1 MILKYKWFLLNFVWW
16 ICFPAMAGESLT
28 WFLSKKESFHK
39 WAVVPSYK
47 RSGSLG
53 HVIGGRVF
61 IYPTTH
67 QGVYLSG
74 SVQWKPQRENFLSYK
89 GNFFY
94 WMQNRSEF
102 QFQLEHDTVFDS
114 LYKENSVNRV
124 DVPSENII
132 MRGYYFTPWKGGF
145 FVGGGGDVRYR
156 KELKSPCF
164 LIQKKE
170 NKKKLTRTRMNQKCY
185 GFSDREIGA
194 SIRLAVRRDTRDQK
208 FNPKKGSLIQGY
220 VQWVYDFLDAGFFQ
234 TEIKAM
240 SVFSLWSKEKWVLRL
255 SGGGTLLSSLSLDGL
270 IPYSYQFK
278 LGGME
283 GLRGYR
289 QGRFHSG
296 RYYLV
301 QAELRWPWIKWFETL
316 VFLDIGSVYF
326 SKRPN
331 VSAGL
336 GCLIGLPPHYN
347 HRLRLEM
354 GWGKDQYNFI
364 VAFALPY

>member
-1 MILKYKWFLLNFVWW
+1 MILKYKWLLLSCFAV
-16 ICFPAMAGESLT
+16 ICFSATARESLT

-53 HVIGGRVF
+53 HVLGGRVF
-61 IYPTTH
+61 IYPTTS
-67 QGVYLSG
+67 QGMYLSG
-74 SVQWKPQRENFLSYK
+74 SVHWKPQRENFLSYK

-94 WMQNRSEF
+94 WTQTRSEF

-114 LYKENSVNRV
+114 LYKEKSVNRV
-124 DVPSENII
+124 DVPSENVIL
-132 MRGYYFTPWKGGF
+132 RGYYFVPWRWGF
-145 FVGGGGDVRYR
+145 FVGGGVDIRYR

-164 LIQKKE
+164 LVRKKE
-170 NKKKLTRTRMNQKCY
+170 NKKKLVKTRMKEECY

-194 SIRLAVRRDTRDQK
+194 SIRWAFRRDTRDQK
-208 FNPKKGSLIQGY
+208 FNPKKGSLVQGY

-234 TEIKAM
+234 AEIKAM
-240 SVFSLWSKEKWVLRL
+240 SVFSLWSKEKWILRM
-255 SGGGTLLSSLSLDGL
+255 SGGRTLLSSLSLDDF

-289 QGRFHSG
+289 HGRFYSG
-296 RYYLV
+296 RYYLA
-301 QAELRWPWIKWFETL
+301 QAELRWPWTQWFETL
-316 VFLDIGSVYF
+316 VFSDIGSVYF
-326 SKRPN
+326 SKTPN
-331 VSAGL
+331 FSAGF
-336 GCLIGLPPHYN
+336 GCRVGFPPHYD
-347 HRLRLEM
+347 HRIRLEM

-364 VAFALPY
+364 IAFALPY